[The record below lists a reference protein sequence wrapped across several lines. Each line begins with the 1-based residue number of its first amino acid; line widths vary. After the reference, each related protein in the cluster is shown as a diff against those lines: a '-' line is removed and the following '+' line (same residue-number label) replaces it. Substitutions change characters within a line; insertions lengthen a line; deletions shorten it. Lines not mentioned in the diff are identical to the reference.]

1 MNTTTG
7 FHKRSESMSSIS
19 SIESAEQIDRTVY
32 NLSCLSLKIA
42 EEAMSQVYT
51 FFIYLIF

>member
-1 MNTTTG
+1 MNTKTTS

-19 SIESAEQIDRTVY
+19 SMESAEQIDRTVY

-42 EEAMSQVYT
+42 QEAMSQVNKFLT
-51 FFIYLIF
+51 